1 MKVPALSDWR
11 LFMTK
16 IHKTK
21 STLVMSVIIML
32 LLLLPQTAYAAEG
45 TDGTEMQ
52 VLQPQQLEIQL
63 GSNWAGVEF
72 QLKTDAG
79 LYPGT
84 IPVGED
90 GAGTFSDGKLNTGVN
105 NPRIGWILEQ
115 FVRAGAREEILYDAK
130 PHIGTDVLLEVVQNI
145 RKHIIELGGEVRF
158 NMQVTGIRVDGG
170 QLTGLETEDGTVISC
185 SHAVFA
191 IGHSARDTFSMLY
204 DSGVPMEP
212 KPFAMGVRIEHRQS
226 DIDRA
231 Q

>member
-32 LLLLPQTAYAAEG
+32 LLLLPQTAYAADG

-84 IPVGED
+84 ISVGED
-90 GAGTFSDGKLNTGVN
+90 GVLRLEIGGSSTYTLTCLNLRKLLPRGKRTRKISLHLPRKLNRKVARN
-105 NPRIGWILEQ
+105 SFLRPQKNPLTRMQRTLSQAFLFCIS
-115 FVRAGAREEILYDAK
+115 
-130 PHIGTDVLLEVVQNI
+130 HCSVV
-145 RKHIIELGGEVRF
+145 V
-158 NMQVTGIRVDGG
+158 
-170 QLTGLETEDGTVISC
+170 C
-185 SHAVFA
+185 
-191 IGHSARDTFSMLY
+191 
-204 DSGVPMEP
+204 
-212 KPFAMGVRIEHRQS
+212 
-226 DIDRA
+226 
-231 Q
+231 

>member
-21 STLVMSVIIML
+21 RTLVMSVIIML

-84 IPVGED
+84 IPVGAD
-90 GAGTFSDGKLNTGVN
+90 GVLRLEIGGSSTYTLTCLNSSAPV
-105 NPRIGWILEQ
+105 P
-115 FVRAGAREEILYDAK
+115 
-130 PHIGTDVLLEVVQNI
+130 DVAQAPAP
-145 RKHIIELGGEVRF
+145 GEADSKDI
-158 NMQVTGIRVDGG
+158 TSSAP
-170 QLTGLETEDGTVISC
+170 ETESEGGAEQLSSSTEKSTDEDATNTIAGIPVLHIALFGGGLLIAVAALIGMRIS
-185 SHAVFA
+185 SRRHAVDA
-191 IGHSARDTFSMLY
+191 DY
-204 DSGVPMEP
+204 DE
-212 KPFAMGVRIEHRQS
+212 EE
-226 DIDRA
+226 
-231 Q
+231 